1 LAHPLLSSEAALIT
15 YTLFRFSMRKQN
27 TAAGFSLLELLMVLG
42 IVAVVVG
49 FAVTQFKGASDGER
63 LAQSVARRI
72 RERRSAAIKLSP
84 QVVKTASEDYT
95 VPPVIIDFS
104 SLSTTAP
111 LKLEAPA
118 GTNVTRF
125 NALPSAGGIGNWTYE
140 YQGSALALPTGW
152 RVVRYDAEL
161 GAIPQIALGQTTA
174 SLGFDKDGRPAP
186 RPSRDAEPG
195 AGTNES
201 PFWIVYFTN
210 GTEARAV
217 GVHSTGLLE
226 VFRYE
231 DGIWTGFGGRPMVM
245 LETWGTV

>member
-1 LAHPLLSSEAALIT
+1 MITCTLI
-15 YTLFRFSMRKQN
+15 RFCMSKQN
-27 TAAGFSLLELLMVLG
+27 AAAGFSLLELLIVLG
-42 IVAVVVG
+42 IVAVVAG
-49 FAVTQFKGASDGER
+49 FAITQFKGASNGER

-72 RERRSAAIKLSP
+72 CERRSAAIKLAP

-104 SLSTTAP
+104 SLNTTAP

-118 GTNVTRF
+118 GTNVTCF
-125 NALPSAGGIGNWTYE
+125 NAPPSAGGVGNWSYE
-140 YQGSALALPTGW
+140 YQGSALALPAGW

-161 GAIPQIALGQTTA
+161 GAIPQIALGQTTT
-174 SLGFDKDGRPAP
+174 SIGFDKDGRPDP
-186 RPSRDAEPG
+186 RPARDSEPG
-195 AGTNES
+195 VGSSES

-217 GVHSTGLLE
+217 GVHATGLVE
-226 VFRYE
+226 IFRYE

-245 LETWGTV
+245 LETWGTA